1 MCCVLFFP
9 VSKFTQ
15 RERERGVKM
24 GVNGEEERDK
34 NVDSEEKEREG
45 RKRQKGEKGREKTGG
60 KTVLY

>member
-1 MCCVLFFP
+1 
-9 VSKFTQ
+9 
-15 RERERGVKM
+15 M